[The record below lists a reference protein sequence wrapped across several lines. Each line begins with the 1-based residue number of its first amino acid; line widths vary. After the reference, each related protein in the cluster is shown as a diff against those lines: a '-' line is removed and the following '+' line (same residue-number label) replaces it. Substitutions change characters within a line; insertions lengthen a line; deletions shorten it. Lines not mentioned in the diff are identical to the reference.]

1 MEKLDTEN
9 ALKNGVN
16 ILLPVQIKLKVLE
29 KKLQEELI
37 GFEVRKD
44 GEDDGT
50 LYGEVLAANLH
61 PGTQGYDLN
70 LELEILTKTKLF
82 KNKKLKIDLQLKL
95 NFNQQKQAIDLED
108 YKATGENNSWFT
120 NKLIGFLLNSLIRK
134 KVLEKSNFHLEPK
147 LKKAKTALNKK
158 LENLFEV
165 KKGVLLYGNMQELFL
180 QEVYVKEKHL
190 IILLAAQGDLAAE
203 IFELNL

>member
-1 MEKLDTEN
+1 MEKLDINN
-9 ALKNGVN
+9 ALENGVN

-29 KKLQEELI
+29 KKLQKELI
-37 GFEVRKD
+37 GFEIRKD
-44 GEDDGT
+44 GEEDGT
-50 LYGEVLAANLH
+50 LYGEVLAAKLH
-61 PGTQGYDLN
+61 PSRQDFDLN

-95 NFNQQKQAIDLED
+95 NFNLQKQAIELEN
-108 YKATGENNSWFT
+108 YKAIGENNSWFT

-147 LKKAKTALNKK
+147 LKKAKTTLNKK

-180 QEVYVKEKHL
+180 QDVYIQQKHAV
-190 IILLAAQGDLAAE
+190 IMLAAQGDLAAE
-203 IFELNL
+203 ISDLDF